1 MIEIPEQG
9 DDQHGLWAD
18 LIALAEAQKG
28 SWTLIGAQMVALYA
42 WDAGVESRPSEDAD
56 VLANVRMAT
65 NATREVT
72 GFLRE
77 RGYEPEDS
85 LTDVVHRFMRENAEI
100 DVLAPDGLGPRSDI
114 TTIPG
119 RHTIEVPGGSQA
131 LSRTELVSVRSREI
145 TGELPRPNLLGA
157 ILIKTRAIEVDDVP
171 DAQRTDVAL
180 LLELVE
186 DPDFL
191 RADVRR
197 SEQSWLRR
205 HEYFADP
212 DHPQWLQFEAN
223 DRERVALVYR
233 RLVA

>member
-18 LIALAEAQKG
+18 LIALAEAQSG

-56 VLANVRMAT
+56 VLANVRVAT

-77 RGYEPEDS
+77 RGYEPEES

-100 DVLAPDGLGPRSDI
+100 DVLAPDGLGPNSD
-114 TTIPG
+114 TTTVPG

-131 LSRTELVSVRSREI
+131 LNRTELISVRSREI
-145 TGELPRPNLLGA
+145 AGELPRPNLLGA
-157 ILIKTRAIEVDDVP
+157 ILIKARAVEVDDVP
-171 DAQRTDVAL
+171 NAQRADLAL
-180 LLELVE
+180 LLELVD
-186 DPDFL
+186 DPDAL
-191 RADVRR
+191 RSDLRK
-197 SEQSWLRR
+197 SERAWLRR
-205 HEYFADP
+205 HEYLSDP
-212 DHPQWLQFEAN
+212 DHPQWLEFEAR
-223 DRERVALVYR
+223 DPEKAALVFR
-233 RLVA
+233 RLIT